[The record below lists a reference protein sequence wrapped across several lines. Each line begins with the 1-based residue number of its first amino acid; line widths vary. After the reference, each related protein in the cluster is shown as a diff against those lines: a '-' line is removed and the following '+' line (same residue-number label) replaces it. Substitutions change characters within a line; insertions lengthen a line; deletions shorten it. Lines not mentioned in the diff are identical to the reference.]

1 MNIAKKIIAIIVTI
15 LILVYIVY
23 AICLLLFNPTD
34 IYILTQGTLSEEDDT
49 TGYIIRKE
57 QVIED
62 ENHENGIYAI
72 IPEGQRVAVNEYIF
86 RYYSDDEKGIN
97 EQIKQL
103 NYQIQDKL
111 EGEKTIPSSADI
123 KVIENQIEEK
133 IENINM
139 LNNYQEILEY
149 KNNIDNLISKKINYI
164 GEVTENNEIKQLIE
178 QRKQLVKQL
187 TNGSEYKS
195 APISGVV
202 SYRVDGL
209 EQTLT
214 EENLSQINSEL
225 LDSLELKAGQIIP
238 TSNEYGKVIDNFKCY
253 IAVPINTE
261 LALQAKVGDTV
272 ILKTP
277 SNDEFDAKIIQ
288 INEESGTR
296 IIIFQIDKMTEE
308 LINHRKISIEIV
320 WWNES
325 GYKVPNQALIEENGL
340 YYIMRNK
347 SGIQSKLL
355 VKIEKQNENFSIIS
369 SYTTKE
375 LQELGFNESEIRNYK
390 KISNYDEIILKS
402 KTLKHRV

>member
-1 MNIAKKIIAIIVTI
+1 MNIAKKIIAIIVAI

-23 AICLLLFNPTD
+23 AICLLLINPTD

-86 RYYSDDEKGIN
+86 RYYSDDEKEIN
-97 EQIKQL
+97 EQKNKL

-272 ILKTP
+272 TLKTP

-296 IIIFQIDKMTEE
+296 TIIFQIDKMTEE

-375 LQELGFNESEIRNYK
+375 LQELGFDESEIRNYK
-390 KISNYDEIILKS
+390 KISNYDEIILNPNE
-402 KTLKHRV
+402 

>member
-390 KISNYDEIILKS
+390 KISNYDEIILNPNE
-402 KTLKHRV
+402 

>member
-1 MNIAKKIIAIIVTI
+1 MNIAKKIIAIIVAI

-23 AICLLLFNPTD
+23 AICLLLINPTD

-86 RYYSDDEKGIN
+86 RYYSDDEKEIN
-97 EQIKQL
+97 EHIKQL

-296 IIIFQIDKMTEE
+296 TIIFQIDKMTEE

-375 LQELGFNESEIRNYK
+375 LQELGFDESEIRNYK
-390 KISNYDEIILKS
+390 KISNYDEIILNPNE
-402 KTLKHRV
+402 

>member
-1 MNIAKKIIAIIVTI
+1 MNIAKKIIAIIVAI

-23 AICLLLFNPTD
+23 AICLLLINPTD

-86 RYYSDDEKGIN
+86 RYYSDDEKEIN
-97 EQIKQL
+97 EHIKQL

-272 ILKTP
+272 TLKTP

-296 IIIFQIDKMTEE
+296 TIIFQIDKMTEE

-375 LQELGFNESEIRNYK
+375 LQELGFDESEIRNYK
-390 KISNYDEIILKS
+390 KISNYDEIILNPNE
-402 KTLKHRV
+402 

>member
-1 MNIAKKIIAIIVTI
+1 MNIAKKIIAIIVAI

-23 AICLLLFNPTD
+23 AICLLLINPTD

-86 RYYSDDEKGIN
+86 RYYSDDEKEIN

-272 ILKTP
+272 TLKTP

-296 IIIFQIDKMTEE
+296 TIIFQIDKMTEE

-375 LQELGFNESEIRNYK
+375 LQELGFDESEIRNYK
-390 KISNYDEIILKS
+390 KISNYDEIILNPNE
-402 KTLKHRV
+402 